1 MTAQKP
7 GDEVSLSK
15 RREANWPSV
24 LGIIHV
30 HLLTVYGVWILFTK
44 AMFLTSAFTITLS
57 ILGILGLTS
66 GAHRLWTHRT
76 YKANVFLRVLLMIFQ
91 TLTGMG
97 PIYDWVVDH
106 RLHHAHYGTDGD
118 PYDHS
123 KGFVFAHF
131 ISHTRS
137 LSPYQEKLKEQI
149 DVSDL
154 EADSVV
160 MFQKRFYYWVL
171 YPVVF
176 FLLPLNAP
184 LEYWGESMQCAIFAV
199 MFVRYAIVMHASWLI
214 NSAAL
219 VWGLAGD
226 DKYPADTNL
235 VFIITKSYWPQYHYL
250 TPYDYK
256 CGEFGSYASGCS
268 TAFIRV
274 CAALGWASD
283 LRTITSDSAKA
294 ALIQS
299 AHSGKPIDV
308 CLAETEKSQ
317 KLPDDH
323 FLQDISKH
331 VS

>member
-1 MTAQKP
+1 MTTQKP
-7 GDEVSLSK
+7 GEDVSPSK
-15 RREANWPSV
+15 RREANWPYV
-24 LGIIHV
+24 LCIIHV
-30 HLLTVYGVWILFTK
+30 HLLTIYGVWLMLTK
-44 AMFLTSAFTITLS
+44 AMFLTSAFCIVLS

-76 YKANVFLRVLLMIFQ
+76 YKANTFLRVLLMLFQ
-91 TLTGMG
+91 TLTGIG

-131 ISHTRS
+131 ISHTKC
-137 LSPYQEKLKEQI
+137 LSPYQEELRKKI

-154 EADSVV
+154 EADSIV
-160 MFQKRFYYWVL
+160 MFQKQFYYWIL

-176 FLLPLNAP
+176 LLLPLNAP
-184 LEYWGESMQCAIFAV
+184 LEYWGESMQATIFII

-219 VWGLAGD
+219 VWGLAMH

-250 TPYDYK
+250 TPFDYK
-256 CGEFGSYASGCS
+256 CGEFGTYGQGCS

-283 LRTITSDSAKA
+283 LRTVSCESTKN
-294 ALIQS
+294 ALIH
-299 AHSGKPIDV
+299 AVNSGKPVNV
-308 CLAETEKSQ
+308 CLAETEEGQ
-317 KLPDDH
+317 KLPEDH
-323 FLQDISKH
+323 FLQDISRH
-331 VS
+331 AS